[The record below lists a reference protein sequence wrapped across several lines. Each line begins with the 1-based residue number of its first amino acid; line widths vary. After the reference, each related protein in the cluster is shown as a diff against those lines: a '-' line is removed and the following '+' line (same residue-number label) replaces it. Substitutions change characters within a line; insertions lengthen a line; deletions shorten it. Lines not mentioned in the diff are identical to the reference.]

1 MSQTTIE
8 VKTPRGTMPVH
19 VKRPDADKA
28 APVVVLYM
36 DAPGIRPALHGHAE
50 RLAGAGYTAVLPDLY
65 YPFDPAER
73 PDPEKLA
80 ARDPDEFA
88 RMRKLQKRISD
99 DDVIED
105 TRLLLATLPDRPT
118 GPWGCVGFC
127 MGGRFGLRAAET
139 FGGELAAASLLHPT
153 GLVTDEP
160 DSPHLAVD
168 RVQGSLYF
176 GFGEVDDVAP
186 PSDIPPLREQL
197 ERHDVA
203 HRIDVM
209 PDADHGYTMPDR
221 PAYNPEGAERA
232 WAGTLELLG
241 EQLRGT

>member
-8 VKTPRGTMPVH
+8 VNTPRGTMPVH
-19 VKRPDADKA
+19 VHRPDADKA
-28 APVVVLYM
+28 APVVLLYM
-36 DAPGIRPALHGHAE
+36 DAPGIRAALYGHAE
-50 RLAGAGYTAVLPDLY
+50 RLANAGYTAVLPDLY
-65 YPFDPAER
+65 YPFDAAQR

-88 RMRKLQKRISD
+88 RMRRLTAQIKD
-99 DDVIED
+99 DDVLED
-105 TRLLLATLPDRPT
+105 TRLLLAMLPDRPS

-139 FGGELAAASLLHPT
+139 FGAELAAASLLHPT

-160 DSPHLAVD
+160 DSPHLAVG

-176 GFGEVDDVAP
+176 GFGEADEIAP
-186 PSDIPPLREQL
+186 PSSIPPLREQL
-197 ERHDVA
+197 ERRDVA

-209 PDADHGYTMPDR
+209 PGADHGYTMPDR
-221 PAYNPEGAERA
+221 AAYDPEGAERA
-232 WAGTLELLG
+232 WTATLELLASS
-241 EQLRGT
+241 LSGT